1 MGHLVQAAKGCHL
14 SIPLGERCTPGPIVH
29 RLPVSR
35 RNTHRPDRG
44 EQVVGNG
51 QALRG

>member
-1 MGHLVQAAKGCHL
+1 MGHRVQAAKGCHL
-14 SIPLGERCTPGPIVH
+14 AIPLGERFTPGPIVH
-29 RLPVSR
+29 RPPVSR